1 MDLVMITETFGVK
14 TVIVVA
20 IAILIVF
27 FIQRKRIADIIWD
40 YVLSLED
47 EFESFVGDELQE
59 QESQTREWM
68 YHLYD
73 SIPAN
78 LRMFISRKTYEKL
91 VDLSFGKLHDYLFGD
106 KDE

>member
-1 MDLVMITETFGVK
+1 MDLVIITETFGVK

-27 FIQRKRIADIIWD
+27 FIQRRKIENVVWD

-59 QESQTREWM
+59 QESKTREWM

-73 SIPAN
+73 NIPAN
-78 LRMFISRKTYEKL
+78 LRMFISRKAYEKL
-91 VDLSFGKLHDYLFGD
+91 VDLSFGKLYDYLFGD